1 MFTGGFAGIGKLP
14 ALFGWYIRYG
24 IGIKG
29 GLTTLQIAY
38 EKSGARASGGAGV
51 SCECRQGGMCR
62 GELRILL
69 FSIFGAITVMFSI
82 RSGR

>member
-1 MFTGGFAGIGKLP
+1 MNLFTGGFAGIGKLP

-38 EKSGARASGGAGV
+38 KTPILGV
-51 SCECRQGGMCR
+51 YSP
-62 GELRILL
+62 
-69 FSIFGAITVMFSI
+69 
-82 RSGR
+82 